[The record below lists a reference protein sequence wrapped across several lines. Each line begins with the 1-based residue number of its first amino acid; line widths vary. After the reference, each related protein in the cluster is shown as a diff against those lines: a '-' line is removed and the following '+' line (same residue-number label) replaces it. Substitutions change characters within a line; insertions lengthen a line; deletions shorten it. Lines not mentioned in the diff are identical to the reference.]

1 VKSEKTL
8 RFHYLKK
15 RTPIIT
21 SHPTATV
28 KPTNKNNQTI
38 FDKVRLEYVAT
49 IKVHISFYVE

>member
-1 VKSEKTL
+1 MKSEKNPLDFTI
-8 RFHYLKK
+8 LKK

-38 FDKVRLEYVAT
+38 FDKQKLG
-49 IKVHISFYVE
+49 

>member
-1 VKSEKTL
+1 MKSEKNLDFTISK
-8 RFHYLKK
+8 KK

-38 FDKVRLEYVAT
+38 FDKQVRLEYVAT
-49 IKVHISFYVE
+49 KFIYVSM